1 MSVSM
6 SPNAEDVEA
15 ALQVLGD
22 LAGSASAEQQEALA
36 LAANA
41 LLFLHTHHQLPAFR
55 EYLRDASAPAH
66 LTVRIEREFDDLAQA
81 THWLHAQPPPA
92 HGTHVKVAGRTYAVW
107 HDDAG
112 RQVLVPSLTPEELDA
127 RGK

>member
-1 MSVSM
+1 MST
-6 SPNAEDVEA
+6 PPDDFDVEA
-15 ALQVLGD
+15 VLQVLGE
-22 LAGSASAEQQEALA
+22 LAGSISSEQQEALA

-41 LLFLHTHHQLPAFR
+41 LLFLHTSQHFPAFR
-55 EYLRDASAPAH
+55 KYLRDASAPAH
-66 LTVRIEREFDDLAQA
+66 LTIRIEREFDDMTQA

-112 RQVLVPSLTPEELDA
+112 QQVLVPSMTPEELDA
-127 RGK
+127 LRK

>member
-1 MSVSM
+1 MST
-6 SPNAEDVEA
+6 PPDDFDVEA
-15 ALQVLGD
+15 ALQVLGA

-66 LTVRIEREFDDLAQA
+66 LTIRIEREFDDMAQA

-107 HDDAG
+107 HDAAG
-112 RQVLVPSLTPEELDA
+112 QQVLVPSMTPEELDA
-127 RGK
+127 RRK

>member
-1 MSVSM
+1 MST
-6 SPNAEDVEA
+6 PPDDFDVEA
-15 ALQVLGD
+15 VLQVLGE

-41 LLFLHTHHQLPAFR
+41 LLFVHTRHHLPAFR
-55 EYLRDASAPAH
+55 DYLRDASAPAH
-66 LTVRIEREFDDLAQA
+66 LTVRIEREFDDMAQA

-92 HGTHVKVAGRTYAVW
+92 HGTHVTVAGRTWAVW

-112 RQVLVPSLTPEELDA
+112 QQVLVPSMTPEELDA